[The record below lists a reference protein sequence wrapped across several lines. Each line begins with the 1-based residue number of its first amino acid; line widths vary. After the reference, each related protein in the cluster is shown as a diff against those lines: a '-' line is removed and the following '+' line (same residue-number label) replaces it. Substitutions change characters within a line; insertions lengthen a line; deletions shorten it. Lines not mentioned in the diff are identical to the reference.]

1 MNSNR
6 IVQKDYHSHQIGE
19 TFFVALTGNAVVR
32 VCPTVRIT
40 TVAAW
45 SSSVWYGFR
54 AIEISGTHDGIRF
67 EFSCFNYRVAKA
79 DGEENKDKQK
89 YLSAVQE
96 TQSYKSCRYYHA
108 TLIEVLPS
116 LR

>member
-67 EFSCFNYRVAKA
+67 EFSCFSYIALLKLMAKRIKISK
-79 DGEENKDKQK
+79 NICQQFKKHK
-89 YLSAVQE
+89 V
-96 TQSYKSCRYYHA
+96 TNPVV
-108 TLIEVLPS
+108 IIMPP
-116 LR
+116 